1 MTNQFTTEQ
10 NALFNLQTLAQD
22 QISELA
28 TISIKQGTMNGY
40 AKALLSQGA
49 PVYADT
55 QPIPRGDINGRKGW
69 YYTNT
74 NGGGEKFN
82 YYYFNGLQENLNLE
96 DVINYF
102 FTGTCDNYTGA
113 GDVPFIVVYTYPT
126 GVGDAGPFF
135 HSRITY
141 DITADQ
147 KIGIGE
153 RCLFYTDFFNQ
164 APQFSPFARRVLLDN
179 KTVLGDG
186 ADTERIL
193 YMSVHSNSG
202 ATTGQVQ
209 VLMEDMGFI
218 TKVLPSGVGQVRRQL
233 QLVADSQN
241 TSEPYELQVAKG
253 NIPQT
258 ASLYKFGYN
267 PDVNGSLETIS
278 LMGGIYVYPAALM
291 NVYASSSNADDT
303 LLGPGVR
310 TIKLEGLDGD
320 YNHVEEIIELA
331 GQTQVQS
338 ANQYLRVNRSYVLT
352 AGTLGG
358 AQGTIYIADT
368 GAVAGIPSNDIYAQ
382 FSVEHQTQQ
391 AVYTVPAGFS
401 LYIDDIIFTTAMSI
415 ANKKAELSLVV
426 REFNSVFREKMK
438 HVFQSN
444 EGRFP
449 YQYFEK
455 VPEKSDIELR
465 AITDS
470 SNNALSGTF
479 QGILVKN

>member
-1 MTNQFTTEQ
+1 MTNQFTTQQ
-10 NALFNLQTLAQD
+10 NSLFNLQTLSQQNIA
-22 QISELA
+22 ELA
-28 TISIKQGTMNGY
+28 TISIKQGSLNGY
-40 AKALLSQGA
+40 AKALLSVSA

-55 QPIPRGDINGRKGW
+55 LPIPRGDINGRKGW

-82 YYYFNGLQENLNLE
+82 YYYFNGLQENLTLE
-96 DVINYF
+96 EIQTYF
-102 FTGTCDNYTGA
+102 FTGTCDNFTSIS
-113 GDVPFIVVYTYPT
+113 DVPFITIYTYPT
-126 GVGDAGPFF
+126 GVGDAGPFY
-135 HSRITY
+135 HSKITY
-141 DITADQ
+141 TISSNQ

-153 RCLFYTDFFNQ
+153 RCVFYSNFENG
-164 APQFSPFARRVLLDN
+164 AEQFSPFARRILLDVE
-179 KTVLGDG
+179 TVTGEGQG
-186 ADTERIL
+186 AERIL
-193 YMSVHSNSG
+193 YMSVHSDSASN
-202 ATTGQVQ
+202 AGQAQ
-209 VLMEDMGFI
+209 VLIENMGFI
-218 TKVLPSGVGQVRRQL
+218 SFALPEGVGQIRRQL
-233 QLVADSQN
+233 ELSANSSN
-241 TSEPYELQVAKG
+241 IEEPYDLQVAKG

-258 ASLYKFGYN
+258 TSIYKFGYN
-267 PDVNGSLETIS
+267 PDVNGSLETIT

-291 NVYASSSNADDT
+291 NVFVSSSNADDT
-303 LLGPGVR
+303 LPGPGVR
-310 TIKLEGLDGD
+310 TIKIEGLDGD
-320 YNHVEEIIELA
+320 YNQVEEIIELA

-338 ANQYLRVNRSYVLT
+338 TNQYLRVNRSYVLT

-382 FSVEHQTQQ
+382 FSAEHQTQQ

-401 LYIDDIIFTTAMSI
+401 LYVDEIVFTSAMSLG
-415 ANKKAELSLVV
+415 NKKAELSLVV
-426 REFNSVFREKMK
+426 RELNSVFREKMK

-449 YQYFEK
+449 YKYFEK

-470 SNNALSGTF
+470 TNNAISGTF